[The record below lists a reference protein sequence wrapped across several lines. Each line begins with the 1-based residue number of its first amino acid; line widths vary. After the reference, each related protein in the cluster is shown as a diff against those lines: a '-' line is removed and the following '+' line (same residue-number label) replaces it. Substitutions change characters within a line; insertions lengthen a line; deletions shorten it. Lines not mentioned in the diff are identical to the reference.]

1 MAAMHRMHER
11 VLVCALASGC
21 GPLVAYDDTG
31 AVDSSGTDATS
42 VGPDPTLTTSVGPT
56 TVTTTPTTTIDPT
69 GDPVCPTF
77 DLGSSVPNS
86 VSSVID
92 DETDQFSGSC
102 GGAAVDAV
110 LSFVAPADGDYTFA
124 TAGTNYD
131 TVLYVLDGVCGG
143 AELACNDDTADTSS
157 AVSLHLF
164 EGQAISVVIDGFSP
178 GVSGAWHIDVD
189 VAQSSCPDGELGS
202 ELPVSAADS
211 TQGAADVLSPACVLD
226 DGPERSWLWT
236 APHAGVFTFDSDGG
250 ELFSAVYLRDGVC
263 DGSELACDAGTFEP
277 TSGISGVVT
286 SLAAGQVV
294 TVVVDGLFG
303 ASGFV
308 QLNIDELAG
317 VCPAGDLGS
326 IVPQELS
333 DDTFAFG
340 NSGGRSCGGWF
351 APDATYVWSAPTAGT
366 YRFAVPSAS
375 FPWVLA
381 VHDAVCGGGELGCV
395 DLFSDGEGAPIVLD
409 MIAGQL
415 VVVAVDGLGHQG
427 GAFDLVIEPDVC
439 PELDLG
445 AAVPVGTSGNLVG
458 ATPSVQ
464 AQCAPTQGGDVGYR
478 FTAPQ
483 DGTYRIDTIGSAF
496 DTVLSVRDGGCG
508 GAELAC
514 DDDAGGN
521 LSSLVEL
528 DLGAG
533 QTIVITVEGF
543 DGDAGD
549 YALTVQAI

>member
-1 MAAMHRMHER
+1 MHER
-11 VLVCALASGC
+11 LLLCALASGC
-21 GPLVAYDDTG
+21 GPLVAYDDTAG
-31 AVDSSGTDATS
+31 VDESSSGTDATTT
-42 VGPDPTLTTSVGPT
+42 VGSDPTLTTSVGPT
-56 TVTTTPTTTIDPT
+56 TATTTPTTTIDPT
-69 GDPVCPTF
+69 GDPMCPTF

-110 LSFVAPADGDYTFA
+110 LSFIAPEDGDYTFA

-131 TVLYVLDGVCGG
+131 TVLYVLDGLCGG

-157 AVSLHLF
+157 AVTVHLF
-164 EGQAISVVIDGFSP
+164 AGQQISVVIDGFSP

-202 ELPVSAADS
+202 ELPVSVVDD
-211 TQGAADVLSPACVLD
+211 TQGAGNGLSPGCVLD

-236 APHAGVFTFDSDGG
+236 APHDGVFTFDSDGG
-250 ELFSAVYLRDGVC
+250 ELLTAVYLLGGVC
-263 DGSELACDAGTFEP
+263 EGDELACDAGAFEP
-277 TSGISGVVT
+277 SSGVSGVVA
-286 SLAAGQVV
+286 SLAGGQPI

-303 ASGFV
+303 ASGQI

-317 VCPAGDLGS
+317 VCPADDLGS
-326 IVPQELS
+326 VAPLEIV
-333 DDTFAFG
+333 DDTFAYG

-351 APDATYVWSAPTAGT
+351 APDATYVWSAPSAGT
-366 YRFAVPSAS
+366 YRFAVQNAA

-381 VHDAVCGGGELGCV
+381 VHDAVCGGGELGCI
-395 DLFSDGEGAPIVLD
+395 DLFTDGEGAPIVLD
-409 MIAGQL
+409 MLAGQL
-415 VVVAVDGLGHQG
+415 AVVAVDGLGHQG
-427 GAFDLVIEPDVC
+427 GSFELVIEPDVC
-439 PELDLG
+439 PELELG
-445 AAVPVGTSGNLVG
+445 AAVPVSVGGNLLG

-464 AQCAPTQGGDVGYR
+464 SQCAPTQGGDVGYR
-478 FTAPQ
+478 FTAPE
-483 DGTYRIDTIGSAF
+483 DGAYRVDTIGSSF

-521 LSSLVEL
+521 LASLVEL
-528 DLGAG
+528 GLTAG

-549 YALTVQAI
+549 YQLSVQAI